1 MWQINLYDYRSSLK
15 ISAGIKECGCEL
27 KNQEVSTKKS
37 LQQTH
42 ASTHPAPPTHTPTQ
56 KPKQKKCKRKRRRG
70 HGWSKRRKRTSSR
83 SCAVVTT
90 KTPTPTPAPTPK
102 PKPDTKTNHEC
113 NKSRK
118 PTPSNIC
125 EVETRYEFFR
135 QSFPINSSRPATMKS
150 IRLSESLGSPIFEML
165 MEMTNNGD
173 FDHPTGPS
181 TCSCHECPYSTG
193 DHRDQICLLMQR
205 LHEILCDN

>member
-1 MWQINLYDYRSSLK
+1 MYDYRSSLK
-15 ISAGIKECGCEL
+15 ISAGIKECECEL
-27 KNQEVSTKKS
+27 EDQEVSTKKS

-42 ASTHPAPPTHTPTQ
+42 VSTHPAPPTHTPTQ

-83 SCAVVTT
+83 NCAVVTT
-90 KTPTPTPAPTPK
+90 KTPARTPK

-113 NKSRK
+113 KKSRN

-165 MEMTNNGD
+165 IEMTNNGD